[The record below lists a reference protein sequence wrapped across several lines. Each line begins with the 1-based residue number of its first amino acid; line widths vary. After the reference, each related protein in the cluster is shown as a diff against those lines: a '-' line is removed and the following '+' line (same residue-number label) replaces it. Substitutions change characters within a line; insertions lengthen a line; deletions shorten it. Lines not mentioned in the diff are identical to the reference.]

1 MRPVRAT
8 ISLSKRTTCLI
19 ASHCQVPNV
28 GPTFGPV
35 YGPSTLA
42 HWSYLTPLCDLRPYI
57 FLAKCHVV
65 NVLHRPY
72 MNRMGQDIPP
82 QKLFALFALF
92 ANVKNTRDFAV
103 PVRTTLKICSQ
114 TSKTRRKF
122 VRIVRRSIFLRVFG
136 VCEQCEQIFF
146 EFLTFANK

>member
-19 ASHCQVPNV
+19 ATHCQVPNV

-35 YGPSTLA
+35 YGTLTLA
-42 HWSYLTPLCDLRPYI
+42 HWSYLTPLCDLRPSI

-82 QKLFALFALF
+82 SKVVRIVRIVRKHQKHEGICNSCANKRFFLF
-92 ANVKNTRDFAV
+92 ANVKNSK
-103 PVRTTLKICSQ
+103 KICSHCSQ
-114 TSKTRRKF
+114 LGFSSCF
-122 VRIVRRSIFLRVFG
+122 
-136 VCEQCEQIFF
+136 
-146 EFLTFANK
+146 